1 MKQGE
6 VVMLEFPFSNVAEKK
21 WRPAVVLS
29 NERYN
34 RHANVLL
41 AGVYGKKQPC
51 SVRITNADVQKRRLR
66 KTSYISLQNVFS
78 ADKSLIKH
86 SADSLTSQKLKELLA
101 EVGKYI

>member
-6 VVMLEFPFSNVAEKK
+6 IVMLEFPFSNVAEKK

-51 SVRITNADVQKRRLR
+51 SVRITITTCKNTDCARRPMSVC
-66 KTSYISLQNVFS
+66 KTCSAPTNHSSSIPPIS
-78 ADKSLIKH
+78 
-86 SADSLTSQKLKELLA
+86 
-101 EVGKYI
+101 